1 MPPDTL
7 SQKPLPQTDDCACC
21 GTDSGGQTISGLLAR
36 LLPGLIPAAEG
47 VIACPL
53 RQARGRVLAQ
63 DLVTDQPIPS
73 FRRSAMDGYALR
85 GADLPADDG
94 PLTLPVRGRVA
105 AGDTGLGLPDTA
117 GAVRIFTGAAI
128 PPDCDRVV
136 MQEDCDSDG
145 STVLIRRLP
154 AIGANIRLPG
164 DDLAAG
170 TVALTAG
177 TRLDARHIACAA
189 SLGLSAVPVRR
200 RLRVAVLS
208 TGSEL
213 TEPGQPLRPGAIY
226 NSNRFLLATRLE
238 EAGFEVIDLPAVSDD
253 PAQIRAALQAAA
265 ACDAVITSGGV
276 SVGEED
282 HVKGAVLAIGGR
294 IDHWRLAIKPGKPV
308 AVGALPGPG
317 GRETLFLGLPG
328 NPNAVFVT
336 LMLIG
341 LPLLQALAGI
351 PYRAPRPFPVRLAE
365 GFRRKAGREE
375 YLSVILDPAP
385 DGLPLAR
392 RSGHGSSAQQSALM
406 MADALMIL
414 PAPCTEAEAGTVFP
428 ALLLP

>member
-1 MPPDTL
+1 MMPD
-7 SQKPLPQTDDCACC
+7 PLLPAASTPASDDCACH
-21 GTDSGGQTISGLLAR
+21 GPQGPEQTIGSLLAR
-36 LLPGLIPAAEG
+36 LLPGLSAVEG
-47 VIACPL
+47 NALCPL
-53 RQARGRVLAQ
+53 RQARGRVLAE

-85 GADLPADDG
+85 QEDCPDGAASLS
-94 PLTLPVRGRVA
+94 LPVRGRVA
-105 AGDTGLGLPDTA
+105 AGDSGLGLPDGP
-117 GAVRIFTGAAI
+117 GAVRIFTGAAL

-145 STVLIRRLP
+145 SSVLIRRIP
-154 AIGANIRLPG
+154 AAGANVRLPG

-170 TVALTAG
+170 SVALTAG

-189 SLGLSAVPVRR
+189 SLGLSHVPVRR

-213 TEPGQPLRPGAIY
+213 TEPGQLLPPGAIY

-238 EAGFEVIDLPAVSDD
+238 DAGFEVIDLPAVSDD
-253 PAQIRAALQAAA
+253 PAQVQAALRAAA

-282 HVKGAVLAIGGR
+282 HVKGAVLAVGGR

-308 AVGALPGPG
+308 AVGALPGPE

-341 LPLLQALAGI
+341 LPLLRALAGT
-351 PYRAPRPFPVRLAE
+351 PYRPPLSFPVRLTE
-365 GFRRKAGREE
+365 GFRRKTGREE
-375 YLSVILDPAP
+375 YVSVTLHPGP
-385 DGLPLAR
+385 DGIPLAS
-392 RSGHGSSAQQSALM
+392 RSGHGSSAQQSALVA
-406 MADALMIL
+406 ADALMIV
-414 PAPCTEAEAGTVFP
+414 PAACGQADSGMVFP
-428 ALLLP
+428 ALPIA